1 MQEIVQKTEEFLNRY
16 KIDADQIDM
25 DQLITSFLSEM
36 EKGLAGD
43 RRSSLKMIPT
53 YTTTSETIPADQPV
67 IVIDA
72 GGTNLRTCLVRFD
85 QEKNPRISEF
95 KKTSM
100 PGVKS
105 EVTAKEFFAII
116 ADEVE
121 RLIDLSDRIGFC
133 FSYAAEITPDRDGI
147 PLVFSKEIKAPEV
160 IGMPLGKSLLAELA
174 RRGHDVRKKKV
185 AVLNDTVA
193 TLLAGQ
199 GTPSE
204 VPYSGYVGFILGT
217 GTNTAYIES
226 NKKIVKLSAD
236 PSKTQIIN
244 IESGNFD
251 YCPGPF
257 DRKFF
262 DSTKEPDQ
270 YHLEKMISG
279 AYLGPICGSIITEA
293 IHAGLFSETFGG
305 RYAERIQTLS
315 TTVMSNYLEMPFN
328 SGYELVQCVEGDD
341 GDAHVLWL
349 IINAVIE
356 RAAKLTAANL
366 TSTILKS
373 GSGTDPRKPVC
384 INADGTTLYKT
395 EYLLEYTNFYLHHY
409 LQRRYK
415 RYYRF
420 VRIDDSPTIGSAVA
434 ALGL

>member
-1 MQEIVQKTEEFLNRY
+1 MQEIIQRTEQFLARY
-16 KIDADQIDM
+16 KIDADQIEMGD
-25 DQLITSFLSEM
+25 LIQSFQSEM
-36 EKGLAGD
+36 ERGLAGD
-43 RRSSLKMIPT
+43 EHSSLKMIPT
-53 YTTTSETIPADQPV
+53 YTAIQETIPAGQPV

-72 GGTNLRTCLVRFD
+72 GGTNLRTCLVQFD
-85 QEKNPRISEF
+85 EEKNPHISEF

-105 EVTAKEFFAII
+105 EVSAKEFFSIF

-121 RLIDLSDRIGFC
+121 RLIGFSDRIGFC

-160 IGMPLGKSLLAELA
+160 IGVPIAKGLLDELA
-174 RRGHDVRKKKV
+174 SRGHDVTNKKV

-199 GTPSE
+199 GTPSD
-204 VPYSGYVGFILGT
+204 VPYSGYIGFILGT
-217 GTNTAYIES
+217 GTNTAYVES
-226 NKKIVKLSAD
+226 NEKITKLSAN
-236 PSKTQIIN
+236 PSKSQIIN
-244 IESGNFD
+244 VESGNFAF
-251 YCPGPF
+251 CPGPF
-257 DRKFF
+257 DRGFF
-262 DSTKEPDQ
+262 DSTKEPNQ

-279 AYLGPICGSIITEA
+279 AYLGPICGYIINEA
-293 IHAGLFSETFGG
+293 IEAELLSPTFAK
-305 RYAERIQTLS
+305 RYNERIQTLS

-328 SGYELVQCVEGDD
+328 AEYELVQCVKGNEA
-341 GDAHVLWL
+341 DAHVLWL

-366 TSTILKS
+366 ASTILMS
-373 GSGTDPRKPVC
+373 GSGTDPRRPVC
-384 INADGTTLYKT
+384 INADGTTFYKT
-395 EYLLEYTNFYLHHY
+395 EYLLHYTNCYLHRY
-409 LQRRYK
+409 LQREHK